1 MRPERYRLTDTH
13 TYFISATSTF
23 GMLTTSKSALPY
35 ACWARDKAESRK
47 DCSHKRNSEWGRV
60 PSELL
65 FGNKR
70 ERERE
75 RINNII

>member
-35 ACWARDKAESRK
+35 ACWARDKADPEK
-47 DCSHKRNSEWGRV
+47 IV
-60 PSELL
+60 PTRETVSGGVSPQSSCLVI
-65 FGNKR
+65 R
-70 ERERE
+70 ERERKRE
-75 RINNII
+75 NK